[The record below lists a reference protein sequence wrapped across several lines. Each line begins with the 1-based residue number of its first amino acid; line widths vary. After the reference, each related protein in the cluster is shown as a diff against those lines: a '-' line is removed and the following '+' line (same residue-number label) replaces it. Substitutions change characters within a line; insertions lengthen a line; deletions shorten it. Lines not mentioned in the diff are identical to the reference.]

1 MKTYDCTG
9 KKKVWDDSAYR
20 AWKSNREMWDE
31 VERAGEMV
39 KQNRHPK
46 PIKEEPCQN

>member
-31 VERAGEMV
+31 IGEA
-39 KQNRHPK
+39 KQIIRVYKILNL
-46 PIKEEPCQN
+46 IKKEPCQD